1 MARGALRL
9 KETKGD
15 SGSSGGESG
24 EENWRFF
31 RISLEFSFRL
41 SADEEMVRES
51 SDGTEATE
59 GTEGCEEVI

>member
-9 KETKGD
+9 KDTKGNPEIQGLVV
-15 SGSSGGESG
+15 GSRRKRTGA
-24 EENWRFF
+24 FF

-41 SADEEMVRES
+41 SADEEMVQES

-59 GTEGCEEVI
+59 GTEGC